1 MGRDFRRLVVLK
13 AQWYLID
20 LLKLDPANPQ
30 RTWLVDHDAA

>member
-20 LLKLDPANPQ
+20 L
-30 RTWLVDHDAA
+30 RRERWLIDHV